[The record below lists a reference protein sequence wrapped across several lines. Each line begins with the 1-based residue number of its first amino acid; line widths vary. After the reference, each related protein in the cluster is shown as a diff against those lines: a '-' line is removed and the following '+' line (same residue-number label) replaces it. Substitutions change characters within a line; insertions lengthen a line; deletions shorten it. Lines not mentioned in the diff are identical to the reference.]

1 MNVQTNEHS
10 LGCEPVT
17 PPTQVNTPSQNVL
30 SVYCCITMQPIL
42 LSRQLTYSI
51 KAVDGYGLERSPHHG
66 VLLQYFIEV
75 VHGERVQSA
84 VGVRPHAGGSSSTG
98 QQADL
103 CESTGHIMV
112 VVPES
117 SVS

>member
-1 MNVQTNEHS
+1 
-10 LGCEPVT
+10 
-17 PPTQVNTPSQNVL
+17 
-30 SVYCCITMQPIL
+30 MQPIL

-103 CESTGHIMV
+103 
-112 VVPES
+112 
-117 SVS
+117 